1 MQAET
6 RFKMKVL
13 KELDK
18 LGSKVWYTKVQQ
30 RSKRGDPDIILCVNG
45 RFMAWELK
53 VGNNKVTR
61 LQAHVLKLIEDAGGV
76 SREIHPDNFEF
87 HLEALKLEL
96 MNTGTLAAMPKPKKV
111 GKDVGQA

>member
-1 MQAET
+1 MQQET
-6 RFKMKVL
+6 RFKMKVM

-30 RSKRGDPDIILCVNG
+30 RAKRGDPDLILCVNG
-45 RFMAWELK
+45 RFFAWELK
-53 VGNNKVTR
+53 VANNKVTR

-96 MNTGTLAAMPKPKKV
+96 MNTGTLAAMPKPKKGAANV
-111 GKDVGQA
+111 DKA